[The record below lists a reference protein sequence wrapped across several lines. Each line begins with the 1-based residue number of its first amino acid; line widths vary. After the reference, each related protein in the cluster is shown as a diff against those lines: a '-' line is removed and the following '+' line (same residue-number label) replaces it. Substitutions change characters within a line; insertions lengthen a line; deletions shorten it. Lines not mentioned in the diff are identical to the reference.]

1 MGAAIVSLN
10 SFILKASVLILL
22 IIGGVGVA
30 PPFFFEFWWGFGY
43 VGGYGELWII
53 NSWTEMAKLIII
65 IGSVAVL
72 LMVDPGELVFLR
84 FSFFQTNGH
93 LPVLILMVAFG
104 SLCLVFSR
112 N

>member
-1 MGAAIVSLN
+1 M
-10 SFILKASVLILL
+10 
-22 IIGGVGVA
+22 
-30 PPFFFEFWWGFGY
+30 
-43 VGGYGELWII
+43 WII

-72 LMVDPGELVFLR
+72 LMVDPGKLVFLK

-93 LPVLILMVAFG
+93 LPILILMVALG
-104 SLCLVFSR
+104 NLCLVSSS